1 MKTPPEDHD
10 LIRWLDGEMDAAERT
25 RFDARLHADPAL
37 KAEAEFMQRMSAD
50 LRSTFPAEMPVP
62 FGDFFNSQIQERIA
76 QEDRESAR
84 LDAALQ
90 PTRQSWLDW
99 FRMPGFATAA
109 AVVTATLIAGV
120 MILRQGPSA
129 TSMVVSS
136 YAPGQGVQVSS
147 YHSAE
152 AKATVVMLT
161 GLEDLPADRKVV
173 GYHIERSETD
183 QEIAA
188 TTLYGGRGEVLM
200 VVSKDARN
208 QPRLIAA
215 ASPRG

>member
-10 LIRWLDGEMDAAERT
+10 LIRWLDGEMDAAERA
-25 RFDARLHADPAL
+25 RFDARLQADPAL

-76 QEDRESAR
+76 QEDRQP
-84 LDAALQ
+84 AA
-90 PTRQSWLDW
+90 PTRQGWLDW
-99 FRMPGFATAA
+99 LRLPSFITVAS
-109 AVVTATLIAGV
+109 VITATLIAGV
-120 MILRQGPSA
+120 MIVRQES
-129 TSMVVSS
+129 SSSSLVVSS
-136 YAPGQGVQVSS
+136 YAPGRGVQVNS

-161 GLEDLPADRKVV
+161 GLEELPADRKVV

-183 QEIAA
+183 QEVAA
-188 TTLYGGRGEVLM
+188 TTLYGDRGEVLM